1 MALNVSPVRRN
12 LHTQVKFFYLEFED
26 WFVVIGLAAIT
37 NIFGRWI
44 DRHIFGMP
52 MNIFLQWVAPI
63 LSIPFLMLFKYG
75 KPNGYLVDLAK
86 WHIKPRIYCGL
97 EPDSRFKLEYLKQ
110 ETASHATDD
119 RTA

>member
-1 MALNVSPVRRN
+1 
-12 LHTQVKFFYLEFED
+12 
-26 WFVVIGLAAIT
+26 
-37 NIFGRWI
+37 
-44 DRHIFGMP
+44 
-52 MNIFLQWVAPI
+52 
-63 LSIPFLMLFKYG
+63 MLFKYG

-110 ETASHATDD
+110 ETASHVSDD